1 MKFKKRVYFFIITRQ
16 HCIIHFQG
24 LRKIT
29 VHNKRDGKPTT
40 K

>member
-1 MKFKKRVYFFIITRQ
+1 LIITRQ
-16 HCIIHFQG
+16 LPVIHFQE